1 MLFHSH
7 LSYDQRLTLPRPA
20 QRMKESMSMDRKL
33 STSELYRVLL
43 LLTACAAFLLRFLAA
58 NGEWVRPHLW
68 GDSTHYMYYAYNLY
82 KHSVFSSSPIGTPHP
97 LADGFDSP
105 AYPFLVSLFI
115 RFGGDA
121 WFKALLVSQ
130 CLLGTLTVV
139 VSAILARRI
148 FGHAAAIGVALVIAF
163 WPHLVV
169 ISAWVLTETLF
180 GTLLITGLWMS
191 VRLTE
196 RGGKI
201 AAMGTG
207 FVWGLAALTNPVASL
222 MPALLAVPIGRLRGW
237 RLAAL
242 MVIAGS
248 LFPAA
253 WAIRNHDLPTAASST
268 GRALMNFVQGSWP
281 EYHRAIHIGRTP
293 QEAIIADL
301 INQQVGVTV
310 DHPTAGL
317 AQIGQRLAGAPAR
330 YLQWYL
336 LQKPYLLW
344 DWRIRVG
351 AGGPDG
357 IEVAPLSHSPYR
369 FIPLLGLSLDVY
381 RTLNPLVFVLA
392 LLGIFWAAWR
402 WSTHT
407 PALVFA
413 AITAVYATVVYSVLQ
428 AEPRYSI
435 PYRPLEVLL
444 ACAGVAMLREMVRAI
459 WHSKQSKQPYSPQ

>member
-1 MLFHSH
+1 
-7 LSYDQRLTLPRPA
+7 
-20 QRMKESMSMDRKL
+20 MSMDRKL
-33 STSELYRVLL
+33 STSERYKVLL
-43 LLTACAAFLLRFLAA
+43 ALTACAAFFLRFLAA
-58 NGEWVRPHLW
+58 NGEWIKPHLW

-82 KHSVFSSSPIGTPHP
+82 QHSVFSSSPIGTPHP

-105 AYPFLVSLFI
+105 AYPFFVSLFI
-115 RFGGDA
+115 RFGGGH
-121 WFKALLVSQ
+121 WFTKLLVFQ

-139 VSAILARRI
+139 VSAALARRI
-148 FGHAAAIGVALVIAF
+148 FGHAAALGVALVIAF

-180 GTLLITGLWMS
+180 GALLITGLWMS
-191 VRLTE
+191 VRLAE

-201 AAMGTG
+201 AAVGTG
-207 FVWGLAALTNPVASL
+207 FVWGLAALTNPVATL
-222 MPALLAVPIGRLRGW
+222 MPALLAVPIARIRGW

-242 MVIAGS
+242 MVLAGS
-248 LFPAA
+248 LLPAA
-253 WAIRNHDLPTAASST
+253 WGVRNYGLPTASSST

-293 QEAIIADL
+293 QEAAIAGL
-301 INQQVGVTV
+301 INQQIAVTV
-310 DHPTAGL
+310 DHPAAGF
-317 AQIGQRLAGAPAR
+317 AQIGQRLAGDPAR

-357 IEVAPLSHSPYR
+357 IEVAPLVHSPYR

-381 RTLNPLVFVLA
+381 RALNPLVFVLA
-392 LLGIFWAAWR
+392 LLGILWTARRWAE
-402 WSTHT
+402 HT

-435 PYRPLEVLL
+435 PYRPLEILL
-444 ACAGVAMLREMVRAI
+444 AFAGVVMIRKMVHLIWRSKHRALLDTR
-459 WHSKQSKQPYSPQ
+459 